1 MSLLD
6 SRGFSAAS
14 FFRHSLANNMKA
26 FAGRGIFR
34 LTPFESAI
42 LPSMHRNA
50 GNPSGRICDRPSC
63 CSTKIFSSSLFSR
76 LLQICLAS
84 NRIFFFNT
92 FSLSFSKSSSFVAK
106 ETLNISSSDFSFLQ
120 FPRDFSGALQENELL
135 SIACWLGDGLS
146 QLENPSQSLKF
157 FSLTSVLT
165 AARNYFIL
173 FIFLNKKIYFYNQ
186 S

>member
-14 FFRHSLANNMKA
+14 FLRHSLANSIKA
-26 FAGRGIFR
+26 LAGRGIFR
-34 LTPFESAI
+34 LTPFEPAI

-84 NRIFFFNT
+84 TRIFFLDT
-92 FSLSFSKSSSFVAK
+92 FSLSFSKSSSFVVK
-106 ETLNISSSDFSFLQ
+106 ETLNIPSSGFSFLQ
-120 FPRDFSGALQENELL
+120 SPHDFSDTPQEKEFFFITCWPEDEL
-135 SIACWLGDGLS
+135 SS
-146 QLENPSQSLKF
+146 RSEKSSQSLKF
-157 FSLTSVLT
+157 FSLTAVLI
-165 AARNYFIL
+165 AARNISFC
-173 FIFLNKKIYFYNQ
+173 
-186 S
+186 